1 MLNECDLQIFDNL
14 NRFSLPHYSEIPD
27 VGFYLEQVTRYI
39 SQLLLPLGEG
49 NITGSMVSNYVKK
62 GLVSNPVKKRYSRE
76 QIAYLIF
83 IALAKSVL
91 SLDDLALFIQMQR
104 DSYDTEV
111 AYEYFRDEL
120 LNVLDFVFGQKLVL
134 EDVGQDS
141 TDEKKMLRYT
151 IIAIAHKIY
160 LERCFSVISRSKKLD
175 NP

>member
-1 MLNECDLQIFDNL
+1 MLNEFDLQIFDNL
-14 NRFSLPHYSEIPD
+14 NHFTLPHYREIPD

-39 SQLLLPLGEG
+39 SQLLHPLGEG

-62 GLVSNPVKKRYSRE
+62 GLVANPVKKRYSRE

-104 DSYDTEV
+104 DTYDEEV

-120 LNVLDFVFGQKLVL
+120 RNVLDFVFGQKLVL

-160 LERCFSVISRSKKLD
+160 LERCFSAISQSKKVD

>member
-1 MLNECDLQIFDNL
+1 MLNEFDLQIFDNL
-14 NRFSLPHYSEIPD
+14 NRFFLPHYHEIPD

-39 SQLLLPLGEG
+39 SQLLQPLGEG

-62 GLVSNPVKKRYSRE
+62 GLVPNPVKKRYSRE

-91 SLDDLALFIQMQR
+91 SLDNLSLFIQMQK
-104 DSYDTEV
+104 DSYDTEA
-111 AYEYFRDEL
+111 AYEYFQDEL

-151 IIAIAHKIY
+151 IIAISHKIY
-160 LERCFSVISRSKKLD
+160 LERCFSAISRSKNLD
-175 NP
+175 NQ